1 MISGTT
7 NGLSS
12 ERRLDGWKLIA
23 QHFGRTPRCV
33 QRWHSEYGLP
43 VHRLGGK
50 RSPVFAFVI
59 ELDNWIK
66 DRIHPATEEHIATR
80 KLPPLHA
87 PPLSGVSPQPIAVYD
102 LISSAMKARSAEF
115 VALAYK
121 VWGTLS
127 NSNLDLVTGHFRAA
141 IDLDPGNAAAF
152 AGLANA
158 LVAEGFL
165 GRVSSSVAYASAETA
180 LRRAL
185 EIDSGQP
192 QAKCAAAWLKMV
204 STRDW
209 QGARRGF
216 DEALNDPNRYAGA
229 ILGRALLHIAEGCQ
243 QAASDLLLEAAGR
256 NQLSVIATAFYS
268 WSEYL
273 AGEYEHALY
282 QIAQV
287 RASGRSGHVVDAVE
301 ALASIQFEEP
311 ADQIAHIEGLA
322 ASSARHDVVRGA
334 LGYVYAVNG
343 QSQRAIELLDAVTK
357 PTKRRFGDEPYS
369 VALILI
375 GLKENEKAVHWLE
388 RSYRGGSLWSL
399 GFRSDPILY
408 SLRNDPHFRQ
418 FMSKVSYPA
427 PETPG

>member
-1 MISGTT
+1 
-7 NGLSS
+7 L
-12 ERRLDGWKLIA
+12 
-23 QHFGRTPRCV
+23 
-33 QRWHSEYGLP
+33 GLP

-50 RSPVFAFVI
+50 KSPVFAFVGA
-59 ELDNWIK
+59 LGYWIRNRSRALT
-66 DRIHPATEEHIATR
+66 DEHIEATR
-80 KLPPLHA
+80 PQLLHTPPLFE
-87 PPLSGVSPQPIAVYD
+87 VSPRPSAVFGSS
-102 LISSAMKARSAEF
+102 LISGATKARSAEF

-127 NSNLDLVTGHFRAA
+127 NSNLNLVAGHFREA

-152 AGLANA
+152 AGLSNA
-158 LVAEGFL
+158 LIAEGLL
-165 GRVSSSVAYASAETA
+165 GRVSASAAYTSAEA
-180 LRRAL
+180 AMQRAL
-185 EIDSGQP
+185 EIDSEQP
-192 QAKCAAAWLKMV
+192 EAKCAAAWLKMV
-204 STRDW
+204 SVRDW

-216 DEALNDPNRYAGA
+216 DEALNDSTRSTGA

-243 QAASDLLLEAAGR
+243 PEAAGFLLEVAGK
-256 NQLSVIATAFYS
+256 NVLSTLAIAFYS

-311 ADQIAHIEGLA
+311 IVQIAQIEALA
-322 ASSARHDVVRGA
+322 ASSLCHDVLRGA
-334 LGYVYAVNG
+334 LGYIYAVNG
-343 QSQRAIELLDAVTK
+343 QSQRAIQLLDAMTK
-357 PTKRRFGDEPYS
+357 PKKRRLGDEPYS

-375 GLKENEKAVHWLE
+375 GLKENQKAVHWLE

-399 GFRSDPILY
+399 GFRSDPILE

-418 FMSKVSYPA
+418 FMSKVSYPV
-427 PETPG
+427 PENADPHR